1 MREQKTKPKLIL
13 VGGFLGSGK
22 TTLMMAL
29 GEEFV
34 KQGARVAVVTN
45 DQGEFLVDTA
55 YARSKGLAAGEV
67 LGGCFCCNFG
77 ELVGILENLEEKE
90 KPDYIFA
97 EPVGSCTDLAAT
109 VLGPMKLYHDGL
121 VELCPYLVLADGGR
135 MMGEYEHL
143 RLEKPVTPR
152 EVLVAH
158 QLKEASI
165 LILSKDDLLTVQE
178 RDKSVARLKRLVP
191 GAEILPC
198 STQSGVGLEG
208 IIAMLKN
215 SPPLKLPVPVDIDYG
230 VYAAAEAELGW
241 YNGLVSFSSKTPFSP
256 TDLAMDMMTN
266 LKRMLGGDAAH
277 AKILITS
284 AAGFMKAGLAGGRL
298 QAESAI
304 DYDASV
310 DRVGLTLN
318 IRSLGTPEELEVA
331 ARNLMED
338 AARRYGLEESGY
350 RSESLIPGAPKP
362 TYRLG

>member
-1 MREQKTKPKLIL
+1 MREQNTRPKLIL
-13 VGGFLGSGK
+13 IGGFLGSGK

-29 GEEFV
+29 GEELA
-34 KQGARVAVVTN
+34 KRGARVAVVTN

-55 YARSKGLAAGEV
+55 YARSKGITAGEV

-77 ELVGILENLEEKE
+77 ELVGILENLEETE

-109 VLGPMKLYHDGL
+109 VLGPMKLYHDEL
-121 VELCPYLVLADGGR
+121 VELGPYLVLADGGR
-135 MMGEYEHL
+135 MRGEYEHL

-158 QLKEASI
+158 QLKEASV
-165 LILSKDDLLTVQE
+165 LILSKDDLLTIPD

-191 GAEILPC
+191 GAEILHC

-208 IIAMLKN
+208 IIAMLKD
-215 SPPLKLPVPVDIDYG
+215 SPPLNLPVPVDIDYE

-256 TDLAMDMMTN
+256 TDLAMDMMTD
-266 LKRMLGGDAAH
+266 LKKMLGSDAAH
-277 AKILITS
+277 AKILVSST
-284 AAGFMKAGLAGGRL
+284 AGSMKVGLAGGRL

-304 DYDASV
+304 DYDADV

-318 IRSLGTPEELEVA
+318 IRSLGAPERL
-331 ARNLMED
+331 ED
-338 AARRYGLEESGY
+338 AARGLIEEAAGRYGLEESGY
-350 RSESLIPGAPKP
+350 RSEALIPGAPKP
-362 TYRLG
+362 THRLS